1 MSEKSGMSLHIGI
14 NYLNKKCYPLEPPSP
29 DHPDGWYGFLESC
42 EYDAEAMCELAKRK
56 RFDATALLTE
66 SATAENVRNEIQR
79 AAKTLKSG
87 DIFFLTYAG
96 HGGQVPDR
104 SRDEKKDRLD
114 ETWCLYDRQFLD
126 DELFALYSEF
136 DPGVR
141 ILILSDSCHSGT
153 VSRGGPP
160 RAAKRSATARCMP
173 PESVRPIYVARKA
186 DYDRIQDETPQVK
199 EEDVKA
205 SIRLLAACK
214 DKQEA
219 DGDAFHGFFT
229 QAVLD
234 VWNDDKFE
242 GSYDEFFEA
251 IRQELNRVSGAPS
264 DPRAAGDDVDESEF
278 QTPNHY
284 LQGIKNPDFDK
295 QTPFQI

>member
-1 MSEKSGMSLHIGI
+1 MSERTGMSLHIGV
-14 NYLNKKCYPLEPPSP
+14 NYLDKKCYPLEPPHP
-29 DHPDGWYGFLESC
+29 DFPDGWDGYLESC
-42 EYDAEAMCELAKRK
+42 EYDAEALYELAKHK
-56 RFDATALLTE
+56 HFDAKLLRTQD
-66 SATAENVRNEIQR
+66 ATAENVRDEIRR

-104 SRDEKKDRLD
+104 SRDEKTDRLD
-114 ETWCLYDRQFLD
+114 ETWCLYNRQFLD
-126 DELFALYSEF
+126 DELFALYAEF

-160 RAAKRSATARCMP
+160 RPPKRSPTARCMP
-173 PESVRPIYVARKA
+173 PASVRPIYVARKK
-186 DYDRIQDETPQVK
+186 DYDRIQDETPQIQD
-199 EEDVKA
+199 EDVQA

-219 DGDAFHGFFT
+219 DGDSFHGFFT

-234 VWNDDKFE
+234 VWNDDQFK
-242 GSYDEFFEA
+242 GNYDEFFGA
-251 IRQELNRVSGAPS
+251 ISQELERVSGAS
-264 DPRAAGDDVDESEF
+264 EPRGAGDAVDESEL

-284 LQGIKNPDFDK
+284 LQGAKDPAFDK
-295 QTPFQI
+295 QSPFEI